1 MIPVCQ
7 FGYLELTGVLGETLY
22 VKANKIYGIENA
34 EETESYR
41 SIISCYD
48 EWYGDDMFR
57 VMQTTQEIFALLE
70 AIHPT
75 MR

>member
-7 FGYLELTGVLGETLY
+7 FGYLELTGVLGE
-22 VKANKIYGIENA
+22 IYGIENA

>member
-48 EWYGDDMFR
+48 DMFR